1 MELLFSYLTFVDKF
15 LFVRVLFIL
24 LCISLIELLVA
35 LFCMLV
41 FQVFANEKLLKC
53 INSIMIYSELI
64 FSILLLINFI
74 VDIIVTIFYFS

>member
-15 LFVRVLFIL
+15 LFVKVIFIL

-41 FQVFANEKLLKC
+41 FQAFANEKLLKH

-74 VDIIVTIFYFS
+74 VDIFVTIFYFS